1 MGEGGMG
8 AGGVVEDVEAGGLG
22 VRDLDAEDMEER
34 VWCCGVGV
42 GKRGGRFSNHC
53 WTVFDISPR

>member
-1 MGEGGMG
+1 MG

-34 VWCCGVGV
+34 VWYCGVGV
-42 GKRGGRFSNHC
+42 VKGGGRFPT
-53 WTVFDISPR
+53 TVGLYLTFLPGSP

>member
-1 MGEGGMG
+1 MG